1 MSLPSTPSV
10 PTVSRLRDS
19 LSGAV
24 TGYEVLLRPIEAVA
38 FWAAVVMPF
47 VYVPLLLAGVE
58 TSAERVAVA
67 ALVAVHVVVLIV
79 GRRYSPHR

>member
-1 MSLPSTPSV
+1 MSRPSTPFV
-10 PTVSRLRDS
+10 PTVSRLFDS
-19 LSGAV
+19 LSGAI
-24 TGYEVLLRPIEAVA
+24 TGYEVFLRPIEAVA

-58 TSAERVAVA
+58 TSAEQVAVA

-79 GRRYSPHR
+79 GRRYSPQR